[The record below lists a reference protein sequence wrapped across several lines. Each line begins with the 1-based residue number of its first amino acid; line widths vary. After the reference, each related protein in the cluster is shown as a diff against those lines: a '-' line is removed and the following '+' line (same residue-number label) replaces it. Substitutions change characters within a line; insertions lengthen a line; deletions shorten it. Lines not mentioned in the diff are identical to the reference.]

1 MSSVTAPFKG
11 VEHLLEPR
19 PKDLSDA
26 SHISKTVSNVLSAV
40 KEYGDKAVAEFSLKF
55 DKSDLKTFEVTHEDR
70 EMALEKL
77 DLKTLKD
84 TEFAIANVRK
94 FAAAQ
99 LETMLPL
106 AIEICK
112 GVHLGHRIIPIEK
125 VGCYVPGGRYP
136 LLSAPI
142 MTIVPAKVAGVD
154 EVIACL
160 PPNANRAMI
169 AGCHLAGAD
178 RIF

>member
-1 MSSVTAPFKG
+1 
-11 VEHLLEPR
+11 
-19 PKDLSDA
+19 
-26 SHISKTVSNVLSAV
+26 
-40 KEYGDKAVAEFSLKF
+40 
-55 DKSDLKTFEVTHEDR
+55 
-70 EMALEKL
+70 MALEEL
-77 DLKTLKD
+77 DLQTRKD
-84 TEFAIANVRK
+84 TEFAIANVSK

-106 AIEICK
+106 EIEICK

-125 VGCYVPGGRYP
+125 VGCYVPGSRYP

-160 PPNANRAMI
+160 PPNAHRAMI